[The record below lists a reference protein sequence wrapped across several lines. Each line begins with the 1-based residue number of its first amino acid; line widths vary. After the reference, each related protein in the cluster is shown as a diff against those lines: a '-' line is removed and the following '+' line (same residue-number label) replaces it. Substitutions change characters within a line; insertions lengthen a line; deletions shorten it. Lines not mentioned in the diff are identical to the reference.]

1 MSLINK
7 MLKDLDAR
15 GGAGTRADASSLVRP
30 VNHGARGGLSPLAIG
45 GAGVLALA
53 VLGGAGFAAW
63 KYFGAGKQ
71 AVSQPVAARA
81 AQPVQPAQPTVQ
93 ANGPVAESTADEG
106 PPVVPGNIP
115 PEAHRAAGEQMAR
128 EMAERNAAARRVAAA
143 TVDAAG
149 TGDAASAGKA
159 AGARGT
165 APAQREVPQL
175 ASSVQAATE
184 NVGTVRLA
192 PKKEHAALERAE
204 EMRRITAGAKKAAK
218 PQGKSPVSASVP
230 VAAAMPENSEAGL
243 NPQQKAENE
252 YRRALLK
259 LQDARVSEAIASLEQ
274 ALLLYPRHEAARQTL
289 VGLLVEGG
297 RTSDAIRHL
306 ALATSLDPAQAN
318 MAMLLA
324 RLQLENGGNALE
336 TLQRSLP
343 FAESNAD
350 YRALLAGVLQRGAR
364 HKEAIDQYQAAVRL
378 QPGNGIWWM
387 GMGISLQAD
396 KRNAD
401 AKLAFQRARDSG
413 RLTPELETFVE
424 RRLQQLD

>member
-15 GGAGTRADASSLVRP
+15 GGDGARADASSQVRP
-30 VNHGARGGLSPLAIG
+30 VTRGAQGSLSPFAI

-53 VLGGAGFAAW
+53 VLGVGGFAAW
-63 KYFGAGKQ
+63 KVFGARQ
-71 AVSQPVAARA
+71 RPDSPPVAVRTAQA
-81 AQPVQPAQPTVQ
+81 AQPIVQKS
-93 ANGPVAESTADEG
+93 GPVAESTADEG

-115 PEAHRAAGEQMAR
+115 PEAHRAAGERMAR
-128 EMAERNAAARRVAAA
+128 EMAESNAAARRA
-143 TVDAAG
+143 
-149 TGDAASAGKA
+149 AASAGA
-159 AGARGT
+159 
-165 APAQREVPQL
+165 EVG
-175 ASSVQAATE
+175 AATAAPE
-184 NVGTVRLA
+184 KAREAPVHVAVGQTT
-192 PKKEHAALERAE
+192 K
-204 EMRRITAGAKKAAK
+204 AGAKKTAK
-218 PQGKSPVSASVP
+218 PKGVTPVTAAVP
-230 VAAAMPENSEAGL
+230 PAAAMPEASETGL
-243 NPQQKAENE
+243 SPQQKAENE

-259 LQDARVSEAIASLEQ
+259 LQDARVSEAIAGLEQ
-274 ALLLYPRHEAARQTL
+274 AVLLYPRHEAARQTL

-297 RTSDAIRHL
+297 RTNEAIRHL

-343 FAESNAD
+343 YAESNAD
-350 YRALLAGVLQRGAR
+350 YRAMLAGMLQRGAR
-364 HKEAIDQYQAAVRL
+364 HKEAIEHYQAALRL
-378 QPGNGIWWM
+378 QPANGIWWM

-413 RLTPELETFVE
+413 SLRPELQNFVE
-424 RRLQQLD
+424 RRLQQFD

>member
-15 GGAGTRADASSLVRP
+15 GGVGARSDASALVRP
-30 VNHGARGGLSPLAIG
+30 VNRGARGGLSPLAVG

-53 VLGGAGFAAW
+53 VLGGAGFVAW
-63 KYFGAGKQ
+63 KYFGARQ
-71 AVSQPVAARA
+71 QSVAPPLAVHA
-81 AQPVQPAQPTVQ
+81 AQPVQPVQPAVH
-93 ANGPVAESTADEG
+93 ANGPVAVSTADEG
-106 PPVVPGNIP
+106 PPVVPGNIS

-128 EMAERNAAARRVAAA
+128 EMAERNAAARRAAA
-143 TVDAAG
+143 
-149 TGDAASAGKA
+149 GKGEA
-159 AGARGT
+159 AGAHSA
-165 APAQREVPQL
+165 APAQREVRQL
-175 ASSVQAATE
+175 ASSEQAAPE
-184 NVGTVRLA
+184 RL
-192 PKKEHAALERAE
+192 E
-204 EMRRITAGAKKAAK
+204 EMRRIQGGAKKAAK

-274 ALLLYPRHEAARQTL
+274 AVLLYPRHEAARQTL

-343 FAESNAD
+343 YAESNAE
-350 YRALLAGVLQRGAR
+350 YRAMLAGVLQRAAR
-364 HKEAIDQYQAAVRL
+364 HKEAIEHYQAAVRL

-401 AKLAFQRARDSG
+401 AKLAYQRARDSG
-413 RLTPELETFVE
+413 RLTAELESFVE